1 MPITNPYQQQQPT
14 GQQMPGQQTPLGQP
28 QGRALPATGIQQ
40 QVQSIMQAGQGL
52 QQFQGAQALPLA
64 RGLQRP
70 GGTNLNDLAEN
81 LARGYGVRLGAAPL
95 VDEQGNFTRM
105 PTSGQEAV
113 AFQFISQAIADEQN
127 RRQQQSAQATLST
140 GLGQV
145 QRRGRGSLAAMQS
158 GLFQELAQV
167 QRSIEYRA
175 KDFSYFVQKEQLEK
189 QEELVRRQEK
199 LMKKRGRSAL
209 IGTIAGA
216 ALGSLLPGIGTA
228 AGASLG
234 GALGG
239 TAAGVF

>member
-1 MPITNPYQQQQPT
+1 
-14 GQQMPGQQTPLGQP
+14 
-28 QGRALPATGIQQ
+28 
-40 QVQSIMQAGQGL
+40 
-52 QQFQGAQALPLA
+52 
-64 RGLQRP
+64 
-70 GGTNLNDLAEN
+70 
-81 LARGYGVRLGAAPL
+81 
-95 VDEQGNFTRM
+95 
-105 PTSGQEAV
+105 
-113 AFQFISQAIADEQN
+113 
-127 RRQQQSAQATLST
+127 
-140 GLGQV
+140 
-145 QRRGRGSLAAMQS
+145 MQS